1 MSVNQLVNEAVRAY
15 QRGDKPEA
23 RRLFAQAEAAAQ
35 TPQERRS
42 IVDAK
47 FYCRMD

>member
-1 MSVNQLVNEAVRAY
+1 MSVSELVNLAVKAF
-15 QRGDKPEA
+15 QRNEKQEA

-42 IVDAK
+42 IVEAK
-47 FYCRMD
+47 IYCHMD